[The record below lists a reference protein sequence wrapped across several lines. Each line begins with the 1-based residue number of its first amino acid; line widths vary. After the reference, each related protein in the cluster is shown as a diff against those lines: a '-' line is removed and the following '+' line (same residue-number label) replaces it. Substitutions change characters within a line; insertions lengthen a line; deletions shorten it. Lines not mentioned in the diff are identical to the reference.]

1 MRYADCEVLH
11 ALDGWVV
18 DCQADSCA
26 LYATQV
32 PKLDDA
38 VALAEDHSC
47 PITMESA
54 SAGAASEIPDG
65 DHYGMGRCAVCGL
78 ACEYGYLMCPEHWRQ
93 VPAALKSRV
102 YRTLRSW
109 EAGRGE
115 LLHLRC
121 AQADA
126 VGAVVS

>member
-47 PITMESA
+47 PITMEPKPSA
-54 SAGAASEIPDG
+54 LPAPAKSED
-65 DHYGMGRCAVCGL
+65 R
-78 ACEYGYLMCPEHWRQ
+78 E
-93 VPAALKSRV
+93 
-102 YRTLRSW
+102 
-109 EAGRGE
+109 
-115 LLHLRC
+115 
-121 AQADA
+121 
-126 VGAVVS
+126 